1 MQVIT
6 LYRYERPEGGIT
18 ISPVAPELGI
28 EYTTAVRLIA
38 DEGKVLT
45 KDDSIVT
52 AVDTDSELGWEEID
66 EPKEEIEEPEELNP
80 ESDN

>member
-6 LYRYERPEGGIT
+6 LYRYERTDGSIT

-28 EYTTAVRLIA
+28 NYTTKVRLIA

-45 KDDSIVT
+45 KDDSIVIV
-52 AVDTDSELGWEEID
+52 VDTDSELSWEEID
-66 EPKEEIEEPEELNP
+66 EPKEPEELNP
-80 ESDN
+80 ELDN